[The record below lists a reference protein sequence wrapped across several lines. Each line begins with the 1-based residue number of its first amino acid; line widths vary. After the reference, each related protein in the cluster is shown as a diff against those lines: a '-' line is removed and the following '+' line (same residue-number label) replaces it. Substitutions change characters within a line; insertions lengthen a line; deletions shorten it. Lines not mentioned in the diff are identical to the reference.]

1 MTNITIRNI
10 PDDVFSIIKKLSTLE
25 RRSINNEL
33 LIIIEKGT
41 ASLMENKINENKII
55 SKASQ
60 INLWR
65 NLSGKW
71 EDIRTSEE
79 IINDIYDSRTLGRE
93 FDL

>member
-1 MTNITIRNI
+1 MANITIRNI
-10 PDDVFSIIKKLSTLE
+10 PDDVFSVIKKLSDLE

-41 ASLMENKINENKII
+41 ALLMENKINENKII
-55 SKASQ
+55 SKVSQ

-65 NLSGKW
+65 NLSGEW
-71 EDIRTSEE
+71 EDNRTSEE

>member
-1 MTNITIRNI
+1 MANITIRNI
-10 PDDVFSIIKKLSTLE
+10 PDDVFSVIKKLSDLE

-55 SKASQ
+55 SKVSQ
-60 INLWR
+60 VNLWR
-65 NLSGKW
+65 NLSGEW
-71 EDIRTSEE
+71 EDTRTSEE
-79 IINDIYDSRTLGRE
+79 ISNDIYDSRTLGRE

>member
-1 MTNITIRNI
+1 MVNITIRNI
-10 PDDVFSIIKKLSTLE
+10 PDDVFSIIKKLSDLE

-55 SKASQ
+55 SKVSQ

-71 EDIRTSEE
+71 EDTRTSEE
-79 IINDIYDSRTLGRE
+79 IIKDIYDSRTLGRE

>member
-1 MTNITIRNI
+1 MANITIRNI
-10 PDDVFSIIKKLSTLE
+10 PDDVFSVIKKLSDLE

-41 ASLMENKINENKII
+41 ASLMEKKINENKII
-55 SKASQ
+55 SKVSQ
-60 INLWR
+60 VNLWR
-65 NLSGKW
+65 NSSGEW
-71 EDIRTSEE
+71 EDTRTSEE

>member
-1 MTNITIRNI
+1 MANITIRNI
-10 PDDVFSIIKKLSTLE
+10 PDDVFSVIKKLSVLE

-55 SKASQ
+55 SKVSQ

-71 EDIRTSEE
+71 EDTRTSEE

>member
-1 MTNITIRNI
+1 MANITIRNI
-10 PDDVFSIIKKLSTLE
+10 PDDVFSVIKKLSDLE

-41 ASLMENKINENKII
+41 ASLMKNKINENKII
-55 SKASQ
+55 SKVSQ

-71 EDIRTSEE
+71 EDNRTSEE

>member
-1 MTNITIRNI
+1 MANITIRNI
-10 PDDVFSIIKKLSTLE
+10 PEDVFSAIKKLSALE

-41 ASLMENKINENKII
+41 ASLIENKINENNII
-55 SKASQ
+55 SKVSQ

-65 NLSGKW
+65 NLSGMW
-71 EDIRTSEE
+71 EDTRTSEE
-79 IINDIYDSRTLGRE
+79 IIKDIYDSRTLGRE

>member
-1 MTNITIRNI
+1 MANITIRNI
-10 PDDVFSIIKKLSTLE
+10 PDDVFCAIKKLSALE

-55 SKASQ
+55 SKVSQ
-60 INLWR
+60 VNLWR

-71 EDIRTSEE
+71 EDTRTSEE
-79 IINDIYDSRTLGRE
+79 IISDIYDSRTLGRE

>member
-1 MTNITIRNI
+1 MANITIRNI
-10 PDDVFSIIKKLSTLE
+10 PDDVFSVIKKLSDLE

-41 ASLMENKINENKII
+41 ASLMKNKINENKII
-55 SKASQ
+55 SKVSQ

-65 NLSGKW
+65 NLSGEW
-71 EDIRTSEE
+71 EDTRTSEE

>member
-1 MTNITIRNI
+1 MANITIRNI
-10 PDDVFSIIKKLSTLE
+10 PDDVFSVIKKLSDLE

-41 ASLMENKINENKII
+41 ASLMKNKINENKII
-55 SKASQ
+55 SKVSQ

-71 EDIRTSEE
+71 EDTRTSEE

>member
-1 MTNITIRNI
+1 MANITIRNI
-10 PDDVFSIIKKLSTLE
+10 PDDVFSVIKKLSGLE

-55 SKASQ
+55 SKVSQ

-65 NLSGKW
+65 NLSGEW
-71 EDIRTSEE
+71 EDTRTSEE
-79 IINDIYDSRTLGRE
+79 IIKDIYDSRTLGRE

>member
-1 MTNITIRNI
+1 MANITIRKI
-10 PDDVFSIIKKLSTLE
+10 PDDVFSVIKKLSDLE

-55 SKASQ
+55 SKVSQ

-65 NLSGKW
+65 NLSGEW
-71 EDIRTSEE
+71 EDTRTSEE

>member
-1 MTNITIRNI
+1 MY
-10 PDDVFSIIKKLSTLE
+10 SIFCLLGEYAFFIYYLE
-25 RRSINNEL
+25 SYAVV

-41 ASLMENKINENKII
+41 ALLMENKINENKII
-55 SKASQ
+55 SKVSQ

-71 EDIRTSEE
+71 EDTRTSEE

>member
-1 MTNITIRNI
+1 MANITIRNI
-10 PDDVFSIIKKLSTLE
+10 PDDVFSIIKKLSELE

-55 SKASQ
+55 SKVSQ

-65 NLSGKW
+65 NLSGEW
-71 EDIRTSEE
+71 EDTRTPEE